1 MRFQHTLRRPI
12 QWLDELRD
20 DVRFAFRALTR
31 SPGFTSVAVLTL
43 ALGIG
48 ANSAIFAVAV
58 ATLLRPLSFTD
69 ADRLVMLH
77 ERTPT
82 VDRGTV
88 APFEAADWAEFNHT
102 FDAMAAINNSRRAII
117 GTDGSGEQIPMQTV
131 GVRFFDV
138 FRVRPSVGRTFVPSD
153 DHLNPD
159 ALVLSEHVWRT
170 RFGSDPG
177 IVGRRIRIVRRRCP
191 FPARRRT
198 LEARC
203 DAR

>member
-1 MRFQHTLRRPI
+1 MRLT

-20 DVRFAFRALTR
+20 DVRFALRQVTR

-48 ANSAIFAVAV
+48 ANSGIFALAD

-88 APFEAADWAEFNHT
+88 APFEAAGCQRELTAVSFLPL
-102 FDAMAAINNSRRAII
+102 RRA
-117 GTDGSGEQIPMQTV
+117 SLPV
-131 GVRFFDV
+131 
-138 FRVRPSVGRTFVPSD
+138 
-153 DHLNPD
+153 
-159 ALVLSEHVWRT
+159 LV
-170 RFGSDPG
+170 
-177 IVGRRIRIVRRRCP
+177 
-191 FPARRRT
+191 
-198 LEARC
+198 
-203 DAR
+203 